1 MARRRAHA
9 AAIATPGPWI
19 VGPWQD
25 ALFFIGTPLLIL
37 PALLLLRLRFSA
49 ESIWLAVAALGAQ
62 GHHLPGMLRAYGDR
76 ELFRR
81 YRVRFIAAP
90 ILLVAVCWACRQ
102 LGLEGLEL
110 LMFLWAW
117 WHGLAQVYGFMRIYD
132 AKAGGASRRRAT
144 LDLATC
150 VVWFAGALLFAPD
163 KLAQILGALYAS
175 GGPVLPAG
183 AIGAARAAWGVV
195 AVAVT
200 ATFVATTLADW
211 RRGAAPSLPKLMLI
225 ASSFAFW
232 WVATVFIRPTILGVA
247 AFEIFHDVQYL
258 AIVWVFNR
266 SRVDAGKPV
275 GPVTRFLFRPRPALV
290 ALYVG
295 LVLAYGWLGS
305 LDLARGDD
313 DLRLTIYGL
322 VAASALLHYYFD
334 GFIWKIREPATSA
347 ALGMAGGGTKP
358 TVVAHDPWF
367 RHGLRWCG
375 FVVPALVLFA
385 AQACS
390 RVPAL
395 AQKQA
400 VAAAVP
406 DSANARQNLG
416 VEFHRLGRHEEAVAE
431 FAAAVRLDPEFAKAH
446 LNWGTAL
453 TELGRG
459 DEAVAHFR
467 EARRLDP
474 GLDSVSLSWGNTLLA
489 LGRPREALERFEEAV
504 LRLGTAEAHNNLA
517 NALGSLGRAAEAE
530 QHYAAAL
537 ARNPRYLKAHVNWGN
552 ALSRQRRFRDAI
564 EHYQAAH
571 AIDPQAIDPQLYWGL
586 ALLGLGDVP
595 AARAR
600 LAAVL
605 VIAPGHPVAAPTI
618 ERIDAVAAGDPAP
631 AETTPRP
638 GG

>member
-1 MARRRAHA
+1 MARRRASA
-9 AAIATPGPWI
+9 AAITAPSPWI

-37 PALLLLRLRFSA
+37 PALALLRLRFSA

-81 YRVRFIAAP
+81 HRVRFIAAP
-90 ILLVAVCWACRQ
+90 ILLVALCWACRQ

-132 AKAGGASRRRAT
+132 AKAGGGTRRRAAV
-144 LDLATC
+144 DLATC

-163 KLAQILGALYAS
+163 KLAQILTALYAS
-175 GGPVLPAG
+175 GGPFLPA
-183 AIGAARAAWGVV
+183 AALAGLRVAWAVV
-195 AVAVT
+195 ALAVT

-211 RRGAAPSLPKLMLI
+211 RRGAAPSLPKFMLV

-232 WVATVFIRPTILGVA
+232 WVATVLIRPTILGVA

-266 SRVDAGKPV
+266 SRVEAGKPV
-275 GPVTRFLFRPRPALV
+275 GPVTRFLFQPRPALV

-295 LVLAYGWLGS
+295 LVLAYGWLGM
-305 LDLARGDD
+305 LDVARGDGE
-313 DLRLTIYGL
+313 LKLTIYGV

-334 GFIWKIREPATSA
+334 GFIWKIRDPGTSA
-347 ALGMAGGGTKP
+347 ALGVAGGSGVRPATH
-358 TVVAHDPWF
+358 APWF

-385 AQACS
+385 AQARS
-390 RVPAL
+390 GLPAL

-416 VEFHRLGRHEEAVAE
+416 VELHRLGRHEEAVRE
-431 FAAAVRLDPEFAKAH
+431 FATALRLDPQSAKAH
-446 LNWGTAL
+446 LNWGAAL

-459 DEAVAHFR
+459 DEAIAHFR
-467 EARRLDP
+467 EAERLDP
-474 GLDSVSLSWGNTLLA
+474 GLASVPLSWGNALVA
-489 LGRPREALERFEEAV
+489 LGRPAEALGRFEEAAR
-504 LRLGTAEAHNNLA
+504 RLGTAEAHNNLA
-517 NALGSLGRAAEAE
+517 NALGSLGRGPEAE
-530 QHYAAAL
+530 RHYAAAL
-537 ARNPRYLKAHVNWGN
+537 ARNPRYLRAHVNWGN
-552 ALSRQRRFRDAI
+552 ALARQRRFHEAI
-564 EHYQAAH
+564 EHYRAAH
-571 AIDPQAIDPQLYWGL
+571 AIDPRAVDPQLYWGL

-600 LAAVL
+600 LVAVL
-605 VIAPGHPVAAPTI
+605 AIEPGHPVAAPTI
-618 ERIDAVAAGDPAP
+618 ARINAASQAAPLAP
-631 AETTPRP
+631 AASIPP
-638 GG
+638 AG